1 MSNPLSDFFDEV
13 ECGNHKQLIYIEYDK
28 NDYDL
33 MDKLCFK
40 ECKNPSNKELR
51 LALDLIDF
59 IYPLFKGCTTESKE
73 DALRSIFKITVTPDK
88 LKHLNLFKKIVFKR
102 VITIK
107 QNKIIF
113 KRVLKH

>member
-1 MSNPLSDFFDEV
+1 MSGPLSDFFDEV

-33 MDKLCFK
+33 MDKLFLK
-40 ECKNPSNKELR
+40 ESNNPSNKELR
-51 LALDLIDF
+51 LALDLIDY
-59 IYPLFKGCTTESKE
+59 IYPLFKGCEIESKE

-107 QNKIIF
+107 KNKIIF
-113 KRVLKH
+113 KKVLKN